1 VLAFVEQSP
10 AGSAIWILPRG
21 GEPSAWLGSSFYESN
36 PNFSPDGRWL
46 AYVSDE
52 SGRSEVWL
60 QSYPEPGTKVRVS
73 TDGGREPVW
82 SPDGTEL
89 FYRQGAEALM
99 AVGLTMTPELS
110 VERPRL
116 VLQENLNDERGWAN
130 YDISPDGRR
139 FVVIHDFDVNPP
151 SLVVVENWFDELQR
165 LVPTP

>member
-1 VLAFVEQSP
+1 
-10 AGSAIWILPRG
+10 
-21 GEPSAWLGSSFYESN
+21 
-36 PNFSPDGRWL
+36 
-46 AYVSDE
+46 
-52 SGRSEVWL
+52 
-60 QSYPEPGTKVRVS
+60 VS

-99 AVGLTMTPELS
+99 AVGLTMTPEFR

-139 FVVIHDFDVNPP
+139 FVVIHDLDVNPP
-151 SLVVVENWFDELQR
+151 SLVVVENWVHELQR
-165 LVPTP
+165 LIPTN